1 MDHMEGW
8 LGIEIMI
15 AEDPRIMQARGRR
28 GQQGNPAC
36 KVGPSDF

>member
-1 MDHMEGW
+1 MDHIEGW

-15 AEDPRIMQARGRR
+15 AEDPRIMQARGR
-28 GQQGNPAC
+28 AC